1 MARAYYNRTTSKV
14 LPTPLHD
21 AYKYAKISRK
31 PDIYMCTRTSQS
43 SYLLA
48 SFPGSPRARTKNRRK
63 GEATENWAGP
73 GNEAKIL
80 LCASK

>member
-1 MARAYYNRTTSKV
+1 MARAYYNQTTSKV

-43 SYLLA
+43 SYL
-48 SFPGSPRARTKNRRK
+48 PRQDKFLCVIATNLFIARFD
-63 GEATENWAGP
+63 
-73 GNEAKIL
+73 L
-80 LCASK
+80 LHAWVAHGQ